1 MKRFVIKP
9 GCSYLVKEKEFGK
22 CFKQF
27 KKLIARGVKG
37 LCITKQK
44 PAELKKKYG
53 LDIKIYQ
60 LSAKKGICN
69 INPKNATELM
79 NRIENFASSM
89 KRGVILFEGID
100 KVIENNDFINT
111 LNLLEDINDAVMT
124 SDSSLIL
131 ALDDSKLSKK
141 ELAFLER
148 NLEPIALR

>member
-1 MKRFVIKP
+1 MKKFVIKP

-22 CFKQF
+22 CFQLF
-27 KKLIARGVKG
+27 KKLISRDFKV
-37 LCITKQK
+37 LCVTKQK

-53 LDIKIYQ
+53 LDINFFQ
-60 LSAKKGICN
+60 LSARKGICN
-69 INPKNATELM
+69 INPKNATELT
-79 NRIENFASSM
+79 NRIENFATSM

-100 KVIENNDFINT
+100 KVIENNNFRDT
-111 LNLLEDINDAVMT
+111 LNLLEDINDTVMT
-124 SDSSLIL
+124 SESSLIL